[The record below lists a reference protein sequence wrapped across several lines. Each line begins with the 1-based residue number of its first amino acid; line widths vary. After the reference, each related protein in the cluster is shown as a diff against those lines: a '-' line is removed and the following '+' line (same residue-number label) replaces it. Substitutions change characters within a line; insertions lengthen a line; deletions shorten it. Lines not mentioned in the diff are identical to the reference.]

1 MQEDDESVMQEAQ
14 AMLRQL
20 VELRLQIGAAQFR
33 ATASQ
38 MGMPQEVLDI
48 VEQAAAQV
56 EGAPQPAPS
65 PLSGLVSA
73 SGQPLSSGQG
83 SSGLIMPDG
92 TMYQSQPAA
101 QSADGFNGGGGED
114 IGSLLDQDDQATQAQ
129 QMFQELLGVR
139 LVIGRQ
145 NFSTLAERMDMSS
158 DASDA
163 IEATANDIEQQIEER
178 YPNQE
183 EANTV
188 RLLNARMMM
197 GEDRFAELADQVGMP
212 QDMRDGLE
220 DIARQIETQQGE
232 DDEPEL
238 QA

>member
-1 MQEDDESVMQEAQ
+1 MMQEDDDAVMQEAQ

-20 VELRLQIGAAQFR
+20 VELRLQIGATQFR
-33 ATASQ
+33 ATATQ

-56 EGAPQPAPS
+56 EGAQPAPS

-73 SGQPLSSGQG
+73 SGQPLGSQG
-83 SSGLIMPDG
+83 NSGLIMPDG
-92 TMYQSQPAA
+92 TTYQPQAA
-101 QSADGFNGGGGED
+101 DQSADGFSGGEPD
-114 IGSLLDQDDQATQAQ
+114 ISSLLDEDDQASQAQ

-139 LVIGRQ
+139 LVIGQQ
-145 NFSTLAERMDMSS
+145 NFATLTERMDMSS

-163 IEATANDIEQQIEER
+163 IEATAVDIEQQIDER
-178 YPNQE
+178 YPNQD

-197 GEDRFAELADQVGMP
+197 GEDRFGELADQVGMP
-212 QDMRDGLE
+212 QEMRDGLE
-220 DIARQIETQQGE
+220 DIARQIESQQGE
-232 DDEPEL
+232 DDEPDL

>member
-1 MQEDDESVMQEAQ
+1 MQEDEESVMQEAQ

-56 EGAPQPAPS
+56 EGAQQPAPS

-73 SGQPLSSGQG
+73 SGQPLGGQG
-83 SSGLIMPDG
+83 NSGLVMPDG
-92 TMYQSQPAA
+92 TMYQSPAA
-101 QSADGFNGGGGED
+101 DQSADGYGAADD

-139 LVIGRQ
+139 LVIGQQ

-163 IEATANDIEQQIEER
+163 IEATATDIEQQIGER
-178 YPNQE
+178 YPNE
-183 EANTV
+183 DEANTV

>member
-56 EGAPQPAPS
+56 EGTPQQQAAS

-73 SGQPLSSGQG
+73 SGQPLSSQG

-92 TMYQSQPAA
+92 TMYQPQAA
-101 QSADGFNGGGGED
+101 DQSADGFNGGGED

-139 LVIGRQ
+139 LVIGQQ
-145 NFSTLAERMDMSS
+145 NFGTLAERMDMSQ
-158 DASDA
+158 DAVDA
-163 IEATANDIEQQIEER
+163 IEATATDIEQQIEER
-178 YPNQE
+178 YPNQD

-220 DIARQIETQQGE
+220 DIARQIEAQQGE
-232 DDEPEL
+232 DDELEL

>member
-20 VELRLQIGAAQFR
+20 VELRLQIGATQFR

-56 EGAPQPAPS
+56 EGSQQQATS

-73 SGQPLSSGQG
+73 SGQPLSGQG
-83 SSGLIMPDG
+83 GGGLIMPDG
-92 TMYQSQPAA
+92 TMYQPQAA
-101 QSADGFNGGGGED
+101 DQSPDGYNGAED
-114 IGSLLDQDDQATQAQ
+114 IGGLIDADDQATQAQ

-139 LVIGRQ
+139 LVIGQQ
-145 NFSTLAERMDMSS
+145 NFATLAERMDMSA

-163 IEATANDIEQQIEER
+163 IEATATDIEQQIEER
-178 YPNQE
+178 YPNSD

-197 GEDRFAELADQVGMP
+197 GEDRFSELADQVGMP
-212 QDMRDGLE
+212 QEMRDGLE

-232 DDEPEL
+232 DDDPEL